1 MGDSG
6 RAWTLGDDP
15 RDLARTLHAA
25 HDDFLVTGS
34 VPGRV
39 RPLVAKSWVRSVSSG
54 MDPERGLPPLELLD
68 RDLEEWRSQHPLA
81 PVMPMIR
88 RLLVEDAAEAGML
101 VAVSDEVGRLLW
113 VEGATPVRSRA
124 ESIHF
129 TPGAWWSE
137 SRAGT
142 NAPGTALALDQP
154 VQIFAWE
161 HLARAVTPWSCTA
174 APIHDPDTGTIL
186 GCLDVTGG
194 DEVAAPHALALVRSA
209 VAAVEGELQR
219 RRLTG
224 ADGPRPPVSQR
235 TGTWSLQALGRP
247 CAVLHRSGRA
257 ARLSLRHSEL
267 VVLLALHPEGLS
279 GEQLALALYEHDN
292 AMVSLRAELSRL
304 RPALAPLRLESRPY
318 RLSEPVDTDA
328 AAIRRHLAAGRL
340 ADAVE
345 AYPGPLLPLSNA
357 PGIERVRQDLHDDVR
372 AALLSGRDAAALLRF
387 ATSEQGL
394 LDLAVWQHLER
405 LLGPGSPRRPQVAQH
420 LSFLARELGGL

>member
-15 RDLARTLHAA
+15 RALARTLHAA
-25 HDDFLVTGS
+25 HDDFLLTGA

-39 RPLVAKSWVRSVSSG
+39 RPLVAKSWLRSVTGG
-54 MDPERGLPPLELLD
+54 MDPETGLPPLDLLD
-68 RDLEEWRSQHPLA
+68 SDLEAWRAGHPLA
-81 PVMPMIR
+81 PVMSMIR

-113 VEGATPVRSRA
+113 VEGASPLRSRA

-129 TPGAWWSE
+129 TAGAWWSE

-174 APIHDPDTGTIL
+174 APIHDPDTGAIL

-224 ADGPRPPVSQR
+224 VDGPDRSIAAR
-235 TGTWSLQALGRP
+235 AEGWSLRALGRTG
-247 CAVLHRSGRA
+247 ATLRRSGRS

-267 VVLLALHPEGLS
+267 VLLLALHAEGIS
-279 GEQLALALYEHDN
+279 GERLALALYEHDN

-304 RPALAPLRLESRPY
+304 RPVLAPLGLESRPY
-318 RLSEPVDTDA
+318 RLSDPVDTDA
-328 AAIRRHLAAGRL
+328 ALVRRHLAAGRL
-340 ADAVE
+340 SEAVRS
-345 AYPGPLLPLSNA
+345 YPGPLLPQSAA
-357 PGIERVRQDLHDDVR
+357 PGIARLRQDLHDDVR
-372 AALLSGRDAAALLRF
+372 SALLAGVDAEATLRF
-387 ATSEQGL
+387 ASSEHGL
-394 LDLAVWQHLER
+394 LDLPIWQHLER
-405 LLGPGSPRRPQVAQH
+405 LLGPASPRRAQVAQH
-420 LSFLARELGGL
+420 LAFLDRELGAP